1 MKAASTRAGEAPRD
15 VVFAFLAAFAVGLVA
30 FTSTQVLSLHRTINV
45 HLPCGGRPSLPGV
58 RAGSVAVCCC
68 VSPCHQHPVAFVSL
82 PEHKA
87 AVHGEILTSNIVGRW
102 RSQK

>member
-68 VSPCHQHPVAFVSL
+68 VSGCCARGVAL
-82 PEHKA
+82 DD
-87 AVHGEILTSNIVGRW
+87 GE
-102 RSQK
+102 